1 MLQGLNIGTVR
12 RQRGKLLRQED
23 FWWEGIWSWV
33 VKELLCR
40 EGGQRSRNNVQ
51 RPGIGVT

>member
-1 MLQGLNIGTVR
+1 MR